1 MSGSS
6 KSDFKWVPTQKL
18 VHGRIVTKFLP
29 LMRHPRLGLENPN
42 YSNLYP
48 GDEVYVFEET
58 TDGRW
63 LRGYT
68 CWQPLPEDF
77 ISRLS
82 SFSKELPEQKFKVVV
97 FPRKFVHLNP
107 KEEVTD
113 LPFLAAP
120 EASQF
125 VSSSTNTSLST
136 MFELTGDWSK
146 DDIMELGGSAV
157 TKTSRPPFPYFRLQD
172 YNVVQELTP
181 MLSQLVTH
189 VYSMYSFGEFEVAEN
204 MTDLYYKLDDIRLR
218 LSHKLTT
225 KIEHEQLIK
234 DLCSM
239 SYKIAKLIS
248 SKDLTQANT
257 HADTSSVVH
266 ASGYGSIL
274 CREMYSGKLYN
285 YNEVS
290 PQVLATMSML
300 CGLSNNFPSANTYQL
315 KLLPLQNKNFE
326 SVDSTSILVDF
337 KDALS
342 DPTVNPNFQNLSA
355 IMYLRAGKTTLSE
368 PFILNMERDDV
379 VSVDNI
385 SAALFNNI
393 PPSEI
398 DNNKVYLV
406 VVLTETVKIQLLSP
420 ESGKGFKK
428 PFVPFLTGG
437 ENKLSYLKKGLAAG
451 VIDISRLI
459 TRKKKHKLPGCSHQ
473 FNVELFGSYLPSKRK
488 DSFSQQSM
496 VSVGSAPSAAA
507 LTRAAAKMEENNGW
521 GELVDRIIADAN
533 KGIAVNPR
541 ILSLSVT
548 VREITGDF
556 GISSVLKNN
565 MSAIQ
570 SIPTCSYDTLSK
582 PDDRI
587 YLTLGKTSLCGV
599 KAFETNIS
607 SVSIQISS
615 SNPLVT
621 FRHGVNDT
629 PRRNWMFV
637 SVKPE
642 EVIGESIRIDGL
654 KDMQNDETLRI
665 SAYINGFLMAKSK
678 FYIKRNDKIIEYPKK
693 SVFQL
698 MSTTSEPLVDLEITT
713 AYVGKS
719 YNVESSVRSFLQ
731 FSYDFKRSYFDFE
744 KECLQLLADVK
755 ATPVKELIK
764 TFDGLLTKFLDV
776 FYVAN
781 VLEGQRSSDEFKK
794 ASFTSLIFFLDMV
807 VARQDN
813 YRHLFNDFLETY
825 SARRSEL
832 PEVGS
837 NLIHFASK
845 FFASSHEVWDYD
857 GRALCRVS
865 VYLFKLSVLLSS
877 PHDKGLQK
885 SLIDFFEGVSTF
897 FRLRK
902 ESSLVDQVLIL
913 EAFDAWILVL
923 STHCDPRILVNA
935 ATGLFQACHDKERT
949 NGIYRRPLSVK
960 EQKFVASKFL
970 VMRRLIG
977 VDAVRNVLLTPD
989 NLGSHEQE
997 FIAKLIEWSFEP
1009 FLNYNGGHLHLTT
1022 IRLADGVLI
1031 SVIKHASKVIMRN
1044 LVRLIPTLCR
1054 FFILVRKYCKEKDR
1068 FKFRRT
1074 FTKLFPTTY
1083 PFDEI
1088 TVDSIVQED
1097 LVVEVLVELATLIA
1111 SITQKVEKNFQNCF
1125 SFLKITEM
1133 CSDDTAFNSVFYVTQ
1148 FAREDLL
1155 TIVHTV
1161 RLFMKGRFF
1170 PSKKWLSLSELFNR
1184 SGVSL
1189 FRLCEDILIYNQT
1202 PNMSSDETLDVK
1214 IWSEW
1219 VKVLISL
1226 GNHIPSNPT
1235 LLAEIPRKALYLIGG
1250 DYRGGVAHML
1260 EHCWDALGQD
1270 TSNTEIWEKYGITRA
1285 NGLQNYLV
1293 RADKTFVREI
1303 MEFTFQRHTEARRV
1317 GAKVIWGTSANCW
1330 FAYGNLEPV
1339 MMQTTSELC
1348 AAHQSGKFV
1357 PTLHE
1362 AENYVKALLFTI
1374 RLAKDD
1380 AMFSSILKVM
1390 KLARDL
1396 LTVLIEFSEIP
1407 DHKEFDDDRTAHQI
1421 TIFGYL
1427 LEVKKPEELHRLV
1440 NDLYIYNIKK
1450 KDNVQAALSLEL
1462 LARTYKWDPNDSL
1475 ASVAFPAL
1483 PEQSSFQRREFLYKE
1498 VAKHF
1503 HKGLKLE
1510 KALSIYKEL
1519 AQAYEKINYDLSGLS
1534 QVHGN
1539 ISKLYED
1546 LQVVDRLVPT
1556 YFKVTFAGFGFPSST
1571 RNKQFIYE
1579 GLPFEHITSMQ
1590 TRLLVSHPGS
1600 KIVGTQE
1607 EADNL
1612 LVNSPIGKF
1621 IHVIAVEPR
1630 VEISDAFTN
1639 KSKKENVNNKV
1650 RLYVENRD
1658 LDTFCTY
1665 RVLPGATSATDLWVK
1680 ELTHETASTFP
1691 TLMNRAEITSTSSKT
1706 LSPIENAIRSMQLKI
1721 QDLAGLE
1728 DTSYKMLKENGDYSA
1743 IFPELSRNISGTI
1756 DSPVNGG
1763 VSQYREFFTNK
1774 ESHLSDESQL
1784 NLLRSTFDEL
1794 ASILSRCLALHGQ
1807 VCHGYMKKSHEMLLG
1822 LFYKNFADEIE
1833 RNNIVV
1839 SEGDFDLVSRVTS
1852 RTTDT
1857 GMSLPASEHPHDSST
1872 LPKPMMSSAQSVKST
1887 GSSLHGTDSNNV
1899 GLTPTPSASVVSNGT
1914 KTGSRTSAQSS
1925 KLTMFRNGMNKKFG
1939 KGAKAK
1945 NKTQI

>member
-1 MSGSS
+1 MPNSS
-6 KSDFKWVPTQKL
+6 ADFKWVPTKRL

-29 LMRHPRLGLENPN
+29 LMRHPGLGLENPN
-42 YSNLYP
+42 YSNLYT

-58 TDGRW
+58 SDGRW
-63 LRGYT
+63 FRGYT

-77 ISRLS
+77 IGRLS
-82 SFSKELPEQKFKVVV
+82 SFSEQLPEQKFKVVV
-97 FPRKFVHLNP
+97 FPQKFVHLDYE
-107 KEEVTD
+107 EEVTD

-120 EASQF
+120 EASHF
-125 VSSSTNTSLST
+125 SPSNTNTQLST
-136 MFELTGDWSK
+136 MFDLTGDWSK
-146 DDIMELGGSAV
+146 DDIMELGGSSV
-157 TKTSRPPFPYFRLQD
+157 TKASRPPFPYFRLQD
-172 YNVVQELTP
+172 YDIVQELTP

-218 LSHKLTT
+218 LLHKLTT
-225 KIEHEQLIK
+225 RVEHEQLIK
-234 DLCSM
+234 DMCSM
-239 SYKIAKLIS
+239 SYKIAKFIS
-248 SKDLTQANT
+248 SKDLTLLTPQA
-257 HADTSSVVH
+257 DSFSVVH

-274 CREMYSGKLYN
+274 CREMHTGKLYK
-285 YNEVS
+285 YNEVK
-290 PQVLATMSML
+290 PQVLASMSML
-300 CGLSNNFPSANTYQL
+300 CGLSNNFPSANVYQL
-315 KLLPLQNKNFE
+315 KLLPLENTTFD
-326 SVDSTSILVDF
+326 SVESTSILVDF

-342 DPTVNPNFQNLSA
+342 DPTVNPNFQDLSA

-368 PFILNMERDDV
+368 PFIVNMERDDV
-379 VSVDNI
+379 VSMDNI

-393 PPSEI
+393 PPSEV

-406 VVLTETVKIQLLSP
+406 VVLTETVKIQLMSP
-420 ESGKGFKK
+420 ESGKGFRK

-437 ENKLSYLKKGLAAG
+437 DNRLSHLKKGLAAG

-459 TRKKKHKLPGCSHQ
+459 TRKKKHRLPGNSHQ
-473 FNVELFGSYLPSKRK
+473 FNVELFGSYLPNKRK
-488 DSFSQQSM
+488 DAPSQQSM
-496 VSVGSAPSAAA
+496 VNIGNAPSAAA
-507 LTRAAAKMEENNGW
+507 LTRAAAKSEENNGW

-556 GISSVLKNN
+556 GVSSVLKNN

-570 SIPTCSYDTLSK
+570 SIPTCSYDTLSN
-582 PDDRI
+582 PEDRI
-587 YLTLGKTSLCGV
+587 YLTLGRTSLCGF
-599 KAFETNIS
+599 KSYDTNIS
-607 SVSIQISS
+607 SISIQISS

-621 FRHGVNDT
+621 FRNGVNDVS
-629 PRRNWMFV
+629 RRYWMFV
-637 SVKPE
+637 SVKPD
-642 EVIGESIRIDGL
+642 EVIGETIRIDGL
-654 KDMQNDETLRI
+654 QEMKNDETLRI

-678 FYIKRNDKIIEYPKK
+678 FYIKRNDKIIEYAKK

-713 AYVGKS
+713 DYVGKNF
-719 YNVESSVRSFLQ
+719 NVESSIRSFLQ
-731 FSYDFKRSYFDFE
+731 FSYDFKRSFYDFE
-744 KECLQLLADVK
+744 KDCLQLLAEVK

-764 TFDGLLTKFLDV
+764 TFDALLTKFLDV

-781 VLEGQRSSDEFKK
+781 ILEEQRSSDEFKK
-794 ASFTSLIFFLDMV
+794 ASFMSLMFFLDMV
-807 VARQDN
+807 IARQDN
-813 YRHLFNDFLETY
+813 YRHLFNDFLATY
-825 SARRSEL
+825 AMRKSEL
-832 PEVGS
+832 PEVGAK
-837 NLIHFASK
+837 LVHFASK
-845 FFASSHEVWDYD
+845 FFRFSHEVWNYD

-865 VYLFKLSVLLSS
+865 VYLFKLAVLLSS
-877 PHDKGLQK
+877 SHDDGLQK
-885 SLIDFFEGVSTF
+885 SLVEFFDGISTF

-923 STHCDPRILVNA
+923 STHCDPKILVDA
-935 ATGLFQACHDKERT
+935 SIGLFQACHDKERT
-949 NGIYRRPLSVK
+949 NGIYRRALSVK
-960 EQKFVASKFL
+960 EQKFVASKYL
-970 VMRRLIG
+970 VMRRLID
-977 VDAVRNVLLTPD
+977 VDSVRNILLTPD
-989 NLGSHEQE
+989 TVGSHEQK

-1009 FLNYNGGHLHLTT
+1009 FLNYNGEHLHLTT
-1022 IRLADGVLI
+1022 IRLANGVLV
-1031 SVIKHASKVIMRN
+1031 SVVRHASDVAKRN
-1044 LVRLIPTLCR
+1044 LVRLIPTVCR
-1054 FFILVRKYCKEKDR
+1054 FFILVRKYCKEKEL
-1068 FKFRRT
+1068 FKHRRT
-1074 FTKLFPTTY
+1074 FTKLFPITY

-1097 LVVEVLVELATLIA
+1097 LVVEVLVELATILA
-1111 SITQKVEKNFQNCF
+1111 TITQMAEETFHGAL
-1125 SFLKITEM
+1125 SFLKITEL
-1133 CSDDTAFNSVFYVTQ
+1133 CSEDTAFNSVFYVTQ
-1148 FAREDLL
+1148 FTREDLL
-1155 TIVHTV
+1155 TVVHTV
-1161 RLFMKGRFF
+1161 RLFMKGKFF
-1170 PSKKWLSLSELFNR
+1170 PSKKWLSLSELYNR
-1184 SGVSL
+1184 SAVCL
-1189 FRLCEDILIYNQT
+1189 FKLCEDIMAAHKI
-1202 PNMSSDETLDVK
+1202 PVIGSEESLDIK
-1214 IWSEW
+1214 LWNEW
-1219 VKVLISL
+1219 VKMLISL

-1250 DYRGGVAHML
+1250 DYRSEVAAML
-1260 EHCWDALGQD
+1260 EHCWDALGED
-1270 TSNTEIWEKYGITRA
+1270 VSNTEVWEKYGITRA
-1285 NGLQNYLV
+1285 NGFQNYLV

-1317 GAKVIWGTSANCW
+1317 GAKIIWGTSANCW
-1330 FAYGNLEPV
+1330 LTYGNLEPV

-1348 AAHQSGKFV
+1348 AAHQSGRFT
-1357 PTLHE
+1357 PTLQE
-1362 AENYVKALLFTI
+1362 SENYVKALLFTI

-1390 KLARDL
+1390 KLVRDL
-1396 LTVLIEFSEIP
+1396 LTVLIEFSDIP
-1407 DHKEFDDDRTAHQI
+1407 DDKEFDDDRTAHQI

-1427 LEVKKPEELHRLV
+1427 LEVKKPEELHKLV

-1462 LARTYKWDPNDSL
+1462 LARTYKWDPNDLLSP
-1475 ASVAFPAL
+1475 VAFPAL

-1498 VAKHF
+1498 VARHF

-1571 RNKQFIYE
+1571 RNKTFIYE

-1600 KIVGTQE
+1600 KIVGTQD

-1621 IHVIAVEPR
+1621 IHVITVEPR

-1639 KSKKENVNNKV
+1639 KSKKENANNKI

-1658 LDTFCTY
+1658 LNTFCTY

-1680 ELTHETASTFP
+1680 ELTYETASTFP
-1691 TLMNRAEITSTSSKT
+1691 TMMNRAEITTTSSKT

-1728 DTSYKMLKENGDYSA
+1728 DTCYKMLKENGDYTA
-1743 IFPELSRNISGTI
+1743 VFPELSRNISGTI
-1756 DSPVNGG
+1756 DAPVNGG
-1763 VSQYREFFTNK
+1763 VAQYRDFFTIG
-1774 ESHLSDESQL
+1774 ESDLGDQSQL
-1784 NLLRSTFDEL
+1784 SLLRSTFDEL
-1794 ASILSRCLALHGQ
+1794 ASILSRCLALHGHL
-1807 VCHGYMKKSHEMLLG
+1807 CHGYMKKSHEMLLG
-1822 LFYKNFADEIE
+1822 LFYKNFADEIAK
-1833 RNNIVV
+1833 NNLVV
-1839 SEGDFDLVSRVTS
+1839 NEADLDLVSRITS

-1857 GMSLPASEHPHDSST
+1857 GLSSGPVVEPSQEAST
-1872 LPKPMMSSAQSVKST
+1872 LPKSVTSGAHSIKSGESIPNSA
-1887 GSSLHGTDSNNV
+1887 
-1899 GLTPTPSASVVSNGT
+1899 GLNGVALNPTESASVASNGT
-1914 KTGSRTSAQSS
+1914 KQNSRTSAQSS
-1925 KLTMFRNGMNKKFG
+1925 SKLSLFRTGMNKKFG
-1939 KGAKAK
+1939 KSAKPK
-1945 NKTQI
+1945 K